1 EWQAH
6 PAHAISCNTILTSGG
21 ASESRRGTALKV
33 NFFSGLTV
41 GGATAN
47 RRNHR
52 CGNAPDAGADA
63 PTIRQSRC
71 SPRTQKTSSCR
82 ARLPA
87 GRRDFPCVLQEAFA
101 RQNVPSRAVI
111 AVKQPVDQRPLCD
124 EPAGCP

>member
-52 CGNAPDAGADA
+52 CGNPPDAGADA
-63 PTIRQSRC
+63 PTIRKSRR

-87 GRRDFPCVLQEAFA
+87 GRRDFPFILRESFA
-101 RQNVPSRAVI
+101 RQNFPSRA
-111 AVKQPVDQRPLCD
+111 ANSLKQPLYQRPLCD
-124 EPAGCP
+124 